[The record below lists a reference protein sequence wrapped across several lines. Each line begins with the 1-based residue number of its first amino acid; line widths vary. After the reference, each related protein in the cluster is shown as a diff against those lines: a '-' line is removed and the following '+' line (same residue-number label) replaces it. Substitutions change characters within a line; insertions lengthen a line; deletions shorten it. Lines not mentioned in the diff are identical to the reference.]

1 METLV
6 ALGILIAFMVV
17 ILIKTAVIA
26 PQRMEFAVERLGKY
40 VRKLLLTAC
49 CLLFSGVLFTGAA
62 WSDNNIEFLDK
73 ELIKNLNFGVY
84 EVVTPKLE
92 SDKIEYARKLPFD
105 KLDFVERNE
114 KYYSIGTAFFI
125 NEQELMTAAHVFR
138 LMYFSLLQDFYIRD
152 TEGNVYPINT
162 IKKYSTL
169 RDMVVFDLK
178 KYPAT
183 IEPLHRDGDVEIGDT
198 VFSVGNAQGE
208 GIAYRAGQ
216 VASFTPEREY
226 GKWKDIR
233 FTSPASPGNSGGPLL
248 NLQGKVVGL
257 IIKKNQSENYNIAVP
272 INETDN
278 LTNEAK
284 FHLRNVTAGI
294 YGVDDT
300 VVRDWFYT
308 VDLPATVEDI
318 ASKAQNDLNSHWK
331 LLWTDL
337 MEEVKEKNS
346 PRGEQFRDY
355 LRKQALVKGLAPVL
369 PGKDFRKWDASGWF
383 GEKLP
388 ITATQNVYRS
398 RGRITD
404 LHAVVEKPEGIA
416 LKEFLDSPKIVM
428 DNLLKAISF
437 TRQVGAEKIP
447 ITSLGEPER
456 TSFVQDKLG
465 RNWISSLWT
474 LPYSDMFVYS
484 SCLPFPKGVICLVD
498 TKPNSNQKYGYFD
511 AMHDGYNE
519 LVVGYVGEVN
529 DWEEYF
535 SLGEKYLPEI
545 FHNAEIVKKDT
556 NLKVKFK
563 DFNIDFD
570 NEKIKGDS
578 SIHFHMG
585 YSNEKLLA
593 EDILLFEI
601 FPVKGGKAQYRIQS
615 FYEPGVFSSDKY
627 KSKWDAVTNSTG
639 DYSGKVINKGD
650 KLVIK
655 KVVESTKKEFTSID
669 DKKINK
675 VFVTGCYQ
683 ETSAEDVEKDCNAF
697 FQSIDFM

>member
-1 METLV
+1 MNSV
-6 ALGILIAFMVV
+6 
-17 ILIKTAVIA
+17 
-26 PQRMEFAVERLGKY
+26 Q
-40 VRKLLLTAC
+40 KLLITAC
-49 CLLFSGVLFTGAA
+49 YLLFSGILFTGTA
-62 WSDNNIEFLDK
+62 WSDNNIEFLGK

-152 TEGNVYPINT
+152 SEGNVYPINT

-178 KYPAT
+178 KYPPE
-183 IEPLHRDGDVEIGDT
+183 IVPLQRDGDVEIGDT

-300 VVRDWFYT
+300 VTRDWFYT
-308 VDLPATVEDI
+308 TSLPATVEDI
-318 ASKAQNDLNSHWK
+318 ANKAQNDLNSHWETI
-331 LLWTDL
+331 WTEL
-337 MEEVKEKNS
+337 MEKVKKKNL
-346 PRGEQFRDY
+346 PWGIQFRDY
-355 LRKQALVKGLAPVL
+355 LRNQSLVKGLAPL
-369 PGKDFRKWDASGWF
+369 IPGKDFRKWSASGWF

-388 ITATQNVYRS
+388 ITASQNVYRS
-398 RGRITD
+398 RGKVTD
-404 LHAVVEKPEGIA
+404 LHAVVEKPEDIS
-416 LKEFLDSPKIVM
+416 LKEFLDSPMIVM
-428 DNLLKAISF
+428 ENLLKAISIP
-437 TRQVGAEKIP
+437 RQVGTEQVP
-447 ITSLGEPER
+447 ITSLGEPDKREII
-456 TSFVQDKLG
+456 QDKLG
-465 RNWISSLWT
+465 RKWITSLWY
-474 LPYSDMFVYS
+474 LPYSDMFIYN
-484 SCLPFPKGVICLVD
+484 SCLPYPKGVICLVD
-498 TKPNSNQKYGYFD
+498 KKQNASQKYGYFN
-511 AMHDGYNE
+511 AIHDGYNE
-519 LVVGYVGEVN
+519 HVIGYVGEID

-535 SLGEKYLPEI
+535 SLGEEYLPEL
-545 FHNAEIVKKDT
+545 FHNGKIVQNDT
-556 NLKVKFK
+556 HLKVQLK
-563 DFNIDFD
+563 DFAIDFD
-570 NEKIKGDS
+570 NDKIKGDS
-578 SIHFHMG
+578 IIHFHLG

-593 EDILLFEI
+593 EDLLLFEI
-601 FPVKGGKAQYRIQS
+601 FPVNGGKAQYRIRS
-615 FYEPGVFSSDKY
+615 FYEPGIFSSAKY
-627 KSKWDAVTNSTG
+627 KSKWDAVINGTG
-639 DYSGKVINKGD
+639 DYSGKVTNKGD
-650 KLVIK
+650 TLVIK
-655 KVVESTKKEFTSID
+655 HAVQDTKKTFTSIHN
-669 DKKINK
+669 KQISK
-675 VFVTGCYQ
+675 VFVTGCYH
-683 ETSAEDVEKDCNAF
+683 ETSDDNIEKDCENF
-697 FQSIDFM
+697 FKSIEFM